1 MRPEVIVHQLT
12 AIGAVDLRHMERDF
26 APANVCGPRG
36 SCCATA
42 GSTGRAPRSCPASPP
57 WSLTTAAF
65 GESGGEARQNPDRVA
80 LWGNSLGGAHIV
92 SVAADDPRSSPWS
105 PRFPSTASLDGSRV
119 ARPLPPFASSG
130 PSSGR
135 QRHDTVEERGRA
147 SRAPPDDALPAR
159 VGCSPTTG
167 TPARVRCG
175 AGPGDAGPQRPGAR
189 PGRPSRHATDLP
201 GDALRLLH
209 RSCHPDRA
217 LADQLDFL
225 YQHLQAS
232 PKVA

>member
-1 MRPEVIVHQLT
+1 VIVHQLT

-80 LWGNSLGGAHIV
+80 LWGILWAARTSSRSRPTTHDRRRGRPDSLQRLPSTGRGSLDRCRPSPLRGHRLGGNVTTVWKNEVAPRRLLQMMRYRPALDAARLQAPC
-92 SVAADDPRSSPWS
+92 SCALRSRTGRRRSTAPGRSPRPPVAARYG
-105 PRFPSTASLDGSRV
+105 STR
-119 ARPLPPFASSG
+119 
-130 PSSGR
+130 
-135 QRHDTVEERGRA
+135 
-147 SRAPPDDALPAR
+147 
-159 VGCSPTTG
+159 
-167 TPARVRCG
+167 
-175 AGPGDAGPQRPGAR
+175 
-189 PGRPSRHATDLP
+189 
-201 GDALRLLH
+201 DALRLLH